1 MIDVNNISLI
11 RNKSKIFKIVKSA
24 CAKSSYFLII
34 ISLLFIIISTKAYIT
49 KIGYELAINNNKL
62 QEIRLENK
70 ILHTEISKLKSN
82 SRLEEQALKYN
93 MKFPKKGD
101 IKTIIYE

>member
-1 MIDVNNISLI
+1 MNNISLI
-11 RNKSKIFKIVKSA
+11 KNKSKIFKIVKSL
-24 CAKSSYFLII
+24 CKIFIFSYYNKPNYFYHHINQ
-34 ISLLFIIISTKAYIT
+34 SLYY

-82 SRLEEQALKYN
+82 SRLEEQTLKYN